1 MADDRF
7 DHCSC
12 APTRGRSTQSQRGAD
27 AQGLGRSRGGLSTK
41 IHAATEALGL
51 PVRLLASP
59 GQRNDIAFAHD
70 LIEGIDATATIT
82 DKGYDA
88 DHLAGRIA
96 DGGAEVV
103 IPPKRNRKVQ
113 RAYDADLYKERNRIE
128 RFFNRLK
135 QFRRVATRY
144 DKLLA
149 NFMGF
154 VKIAAIAIWLR

>member
-1 MADDRF
+1 MADDRL
-7 DHCSC
+7 DHRAGASACRRR
-12 APTRGRSTQSQRGAD
+12 AQGKRGAD

-41 IHAATEALGL
+41 IHAAGDALGL
-51 PVRLLASP
+51 PVRLIASP

-70 LIEGIDATATIT
+70 LVDGFEVGATIA

-88 DHLAGRIA
+88 DHLHEKIA
-96 DGGAEVV
+96 ETGAEIV

-113 RAYDADLYKERNRIE
+113 RHYDAHLYKERNLIE
-128 RFFNRLK
+128 RFFNKLK

-154 VKIAAIAIWLR
+154 VKLAAIAIWLR

>member
-1 MADDRF
+1 VADDRL
-7 DHCSC
+7 DDRTSPPACR
-12 APTRGRSTQSQRGAD
+12 RGAQGKRGAD

-51 PVRLLASP
+51 PLRLIGTP
-59 GQRNDIAFAHD
+59 GQRNDIAFAHE
-70 LIEGIDATATIT
+70 LIDGLAAEVAIA

-88 DHLAGRIA
+88 DHLAERIA
-96 DGGAEVV
+96 DAGTEVV
-103 IPPKRNRKVQ
+103 IPPRRNRTYR
-113 RAYDADLYKERNRIE
+113 RAYDEDLYKERNRIE
-128 RFFNRLK
+128 RFFNKLK

-154 VKIAAIAIWLR
+154 VKLAAIAIWLR

>member
-1 MADDRF
+1 MADDRL
-7 DHCSC
+7 DHR
-12 APTRGRSTQSQRGAD
+12 ARPPARRRGAQGQRGAD

-41 IHAATEALGL
+41 IHVATEALGL
-51 PVRLLASP
+51 PLRLIGTP

-70 LIEGIDATATIT
+70 LIDGIDADTAIA

-88 DHLAGRIA
+88 DHLVDQFANR
-96 DGGAEVV
+96 GAKVV

-113 RAYDADLYKERNRIE
+113 RPYDADLYKERNRIE
-128 RFFNRLK
+128 RFFNKLK

-144 DKLLA
+144 DKLLV

-154 VKIAAIAIWLR
+154 VKLAAIAIWLR

>member
-1 MADDRF
+1 M
-7 DHCSC
+7 
-12 APTRGRSTQSQRGAD
+12 
-27 AQGLGRSRGGLSTK
+27 GRSRGGLSTK

-70 LIEGIDATATIT
+70 LIEGIDATATIA

-103 IPPKRNRKVQ
+103 IPPKRNRRVQ

-128 RFFNRLK
+128 RFFNKLK